1 MGSYVVG
8 QRFVSEAE
16 PELGL
21 GCVEEIA
28 NRRVLVRFPAS
39 DTVRQYASGS
49 APIKRVAFRIGDE
62 VEDDAGRKFRVENVE
77 DAEGILVYRGSGQS
91 LPETELAGTLRFSKP
106 EERLLGGHWDTS
118 RTFDLRR
125 RTLMRQHQTRKSFA
139 RGFLGARIELIPH
152 QLYISREIATR
163 PLPRALLADEVGL
176 GKTIEA
182 GLVMHR
188 LLRSGQISRVLVL
201 VPEPLVH
208 QWFVEMLRRFH
219 LSFTLVNESY
229 CEAVQ
234 ASDPEP
240 ALNEDESTNPFL
252 STQTAIVSL
261 DWVAHE
267 PKRAAE
273 IRAATWD
280 MVVVDEAHHL
290 EGESPAYE
298 LVDALSRSAPGLL
311 LLTATPEQL
320 GEENH
325 FARLR
330 LLDSARYPSYERYQE
345 EARHYRKVAAT
356 AGRLIDGS
364 PLTEDQA
371 RELESLLPAR
381 ASSLRERVHALLA
394 GDEDVRQPLIEELLD
409 QHGPGRVVFR
419 NARSVLDRV
428 PERRA
433 HGVKL
438 EWPPHQTDRR
448 AWISAFQE
456 FVIDT
461 GDTRDTRDTLPT
473 DAPLEYDYREDPR
486 ALWLIELLNGLAP
499 EKVLV
504 LCRFKEKA
512 VALHEALRAKSRVT
526 VGLFHEDLSLLQRD
540 RNAAWF
546 ADDDED
552 GAQALIC
559 SEIGSEGRNFQFAHH
574 LVLFDLPLSVE
585 LLEQRIGRL
594 YRIGQEH
601 TVEIYVPYLPG
612 SPQEILYLW
621 YQQGLDALEKSLPSG
636 AYFDELAELVRELAL
651 EHIETA
657 TATEVATDD
666 PPSLSEDV
674 TLLLDKTRAFRDE
687 VAEKL
692 DKGRDRLLE
701 LGSFRAESARALI
714 DEIRK
719 WDDDASLDRYVH
731 DVFDHFGVEL
741 EEVSPRTFVFRK
753 GNELIVDDLP
763 GFRGRE
769 VAMTSDRAIAT
780 RQGELDFLTWDH
792 PMVTGVMELLAG
804 SEQGNST
811 VAILPVPG
819 PDALLLET
827 VFVLDVVAPPEL
839 YVDRFLPPTPLRIVV
854 DQRLQD
860 ATVAFPAKTLSV
872 KLTDAR
878 QALRYADR
886 SWQDELVPKMIDEAR
901 RLANEKRPERVR
913 SSREAMQDVMGK
925 ELRRL
930 VALAEV
936 NDHVRP
942 EEIERT
948 RDEIEKLD
956 EAIGSAGLRLDALRL
971 IWKTASAPE
980 P

>member
-1 MGSYVVG
+1 MSSYVVG

-62 VEDDAGRKFRVENVE
+62 VEDNAGRKFRVENVE
-77 DAEGILVYRGSGQS
+77 DAEGILVYRGSGQR
-91 LPETELAGTLRFSKP
+91 LLETELAGTLRFSKP
-106 EERLLGGHWDTS
+106 EERLLGGHWDAS

-125 RTLMRQHQTRKSFA
+125 RTLERQHQTRKSFA
-139 RGFLGARIELIPH
+139 RGFLGARIELLPH

-188 LLRSGQISRVLVL
+188 LLRSGQISRVLIL

-234 ASDPEP
+234 ASDPERAP
-240 ALNEDESTNPFL
+240 HEDRSTNPFL

-261 DWVAHE
+261 DWIAHE
-267 PKRAAE
+267 PKRTSE

-290 EGESPAYE
+290 EGASPAYE
-298 LVDALSRSAPGLL
+298 LVDALSRAATGLL

-320 GEENH
+320 GEAHH

-330 LLDSARYPSYERYQE
+330 LLDPARYPRYQRYQE
-345 EARHYRKVAAT
+345 EARHYRKVAAI
-356 AGRLIDGS
+356 AGRLIDGN
-364 PLTEDQA
+364 PLTADQG

-394 GDEDVRQPLIEELLD
+394 GDEGVRQPLIEELLD
-409 QHGPGRVVFR
+409 HHGPGRVVFR
-419 NARSVLDRV
+419 NTRSVLDRV

-433 HGVKL
+433 HGVQL
-438 EWPPHQTDRR
+438 EWPPDQTDRTGR
-448 AWISAFQE
+448 ISALQRLAHE
-456 FVIDT
+456 FVTDT
-461 GDTRDTRDTLPT
+461 SDTPT
-473 DAPLEYDYREDPR
+473 AGVPLEYDYREDPR
-486 ALWLIELLNGLAP
+486 ALWLIELLNQLTP

-512 VALHEALRAKSRVT
+512 VALHEAIRAKSRVS

-546 ADDDED
+546 ADDDDD

-601 TVEIYVPYLPG
+601 TVEIHVPYLRG
-612 SPQEILYLW
+612 SAQEILYLW

-651 EHIETA
+651 ERIETA
-657 TATEVATDD
+657 DTDD
-666 PPSLSEDV
+666 PPSLPEEV

-692 DKGRDRLLE
+692 EKGRDRLLE
-701 LGSFRAESARALI
+701 LGSFRAESARTLI

-719 WDDDASLDRYVH
+719 WDDDTSLDRYVR
-731 DVFDHFGVEL
+731 DLFDHFGVEL

-792 PMVTGVMELLAG
+792 PMVTGAMELLTG

-811 VAILPVPG
+811 VALLPVAG

-839 YVDRFLPPTPLRIVV
+839 YIDRFLPPTPLRIVV

-860 ATVAFPAKTLSV
+860 ATVTFPAKTLSV
-872 KLTDAR
+872 KLRDAR
-878 QALRYADR
+878 QTLRYADR

-901 RLANEKRPERVR
+901 RLAEEKRPERIR

-942 EEIERT
+942 EEVERT
-948 RDEIEKLD
+948 RVEIEKLD
-956 EAIGSAGLRLDALRL
+956 EAIGSAALRLDALRL
-971 IWKTASAPE
+971 IRKTASAPE

>member
-1 MGSYVVG
+1 M
-8 QRFVSEAE
+8 
-16 PELGL
+16 
-21 GCVEEIA
+21 
-28 NRRVLVRFPAS
+28 
-39 DTVRQYASGS
+39 RQYASGS

-62 VEDDAGRKFRVENVE
+62 VEDNAGRKFRVENVE
-77 DAEGILVYRGSGQS
+77 DAEGILVYRGSGQR
-91 LPETELAGTLRFSKP
+91 LLETELAGTLRFSKP
-106 EERLLGGHWDTS
+106 EERLLGGHWDAS

-125 RTLMRQHQTRKSFA
+125 RTLERQHQTRKSFA
-139 RGFLGARIELIPH
+139 RGFLGARIELLPH

-188 LLRSGQISRVLVL
+188 LLRSGQISRVLIL

-234 ASDPEP
+234 ASDPERAP
-240 ALNEDESTNPFL
+240 HEDRSTNPFL

-261 DWVAHE
+261 DWIAHE
-267 PKRAAE
+267 PKRTSE

-290 EGESPAYE
+290 EGASPADE
-298 LVDALSRSAPGLL
+298 LVDALSRAATGLL

-320 GEENH
+320 GEAHH

-330 LLDSARYPSYERYQE
+330 LLDPARYPRYQRYQE
-345 EARHYRKVAAT
+345 EARHYRKVAAI
-356 AGRLIDGS
+356 AGRLIDGN
-364 PLTEDQA
+364 PLTADQG

-394 GDEDVRQPLIEELLD
+394 GDEGVRQPLIEELLD
-409 QHGPGRVVFR
+409 HHGPGRVVFR
-419 NARSVLDRV
+419 NTRSVLDRV

-433 HGVKL
+433 HGVQL
-438 EWPPHQTDRR
+438 EWPPDQTDRTGR
-448 AWISAFQE
+448 ISALQRLAHE
-456 FVIDT
+456 FVTDT
-461 GDTRDTRDTLPT
+461 SDTPT
-473 DAPLEYDYREDPR
+473 AGVPLEYDYREDPR
-486 ALWLIELLNGLAP
+486 ALWLIELLNQLTP

-512 VALHEALRAKSRVT
+512 VALHEAIRAKSRVS

-546 ADDDED
+546 ADDDDD

-601 TVEIYVPYLPG
+601 TVEIHVPYLRG
-612 SPQEILYLW
+612 SAQEILYLW

-651 EHIETA
+651 ERIETA
-657 TATEVATDD
+657 DTDD
-666 PPSLSEDV
+666 PPSLPEEV

-692 DKGRDRLLE
+692 EKGRDRLLE
-701 LGSFRAESARALI
+701 LGSFRAESARTLI

-719 WDDDASLDRYVH
+719 WDDDTSLDRYVR
-731 DVFDHFGVEL
+731 DLFDHFGVEL

-792 PMVTGVMELLAG
+792 PMVTGAMELLTG

-811 VAILPVPG
+811 VALLPVAG

-839 YVDRFLPPTPLRIVV
+839 YIDRFLPPTPLRIVV

-860 ATVAFPAKTLSV
+860 ATVTFPAKTLSV
-872 KLTDAR
+872 KLRDAR
-878 QALRYADR
+878 QTLRYADR
-886 SWQDELVPKMIDEAR
+886 SWQDELVPKMIDEDR
-901 RLANEKRPERVR
+901 RLAEEKRPERIR

-942 EEIERT
+942 EEVERT
-948 RDEIEKLD
+948 RVEIEKLD
-956 EAIGSAGLRLDALRL
+956 EAIGSAALRLDALRL
-971 IWKTASAPE
+971 IRKTASAPE

>member
-1 MGSYVVG
+1 MSSYVVG

-62 VEDDAGRKFRVENVE
+62 VEDDAGRKFRVENVQE
-77 DAEGILVYRGSGQS
+77 ADGILVYRGSGQS

-106 EERLLGGHWDTS
+106 EERLLGGHWDAS

-152 QLYISREIATR
+152 QLYISREIASR

-219 LSFTLVNESY
+219 LSFTLVNELY

-234 ASDPEP
+234 ASDPERAP
-240 ALNEDESTNPFL
+240 NEDQSTNPFL
-252 STQTAIVSL
+252 STQAAIVSL
-261 DWVAHE
+261 DWVARE
-267 PKRAAE
+267 PKRACE
-273 IRAATWD
+273 IREATWD

-290 EGESPAYE
+290 ERESPAYE
-298 LVDALSRSAPGLL
+298 LVDALSRSARGLL

-345 EARHYRKVAAT
+345 EAQHYRKLAT
-356 AGRLIDGS
+356 IAGRLIDAN

-371 RELESLLPAR
+371 QELETLLPVG
-381 ASSLRERVHALLA
+381 ASSLRERVQALLA
-394 GDEDVRQPLIEELLD
+394 GDDDVRQPLIEELLD

-433 HGVKL
+433 QVVKL
-438 EWPPHQTDRR
+438 EWPPDRPDR
-448 AWISAFQE
+448 ISAFQRLAYE
-456 FVIDT
+456 FLADV
-461 GDTRDTRDTLPT
+461 RDTPPT

-486 ALWLIELLNGLAP
+486 ARWLIELLERLAP

-512 VALHEALRAKSRVT
+512 IALNDTLREKSRVT
-526 VGLFHEDLSLLQRD
+526 VGLFHEELSLLQRD

-546 ADDDED
+546 ADDD

-601 TVEIYVPYLPG
+601 TVEIHVPYLPG
-612 SPQEILYLW
+612 SAQEILYLW
-621 YQQGLDALEKSLPSG
+621 YQQGLDALENSLPSG

-651 EHIETA
+651 EHIETVNTSA
-657 TATEVATDD
+657 NA
-666 PPSLSEDV
+666 SLSLPEDV
-674 TLLLDKTRAFRDE
+674 TLLLDKTRTFRDD

-692 DKGRDRLLE
+692 ETGRDRLLE
-701 LGSFRAESARALI
+701 LGSFRAESARTLI
-714 DEIRK
+714 EEIRK
-719 WDDDASLDRYVH
+719 WDNDTTLDRYVH

-763 GFRGRE
+763 GFRGTE
-769 VAMTSDRAIAT
+769 VAMTSDRDTAT

-792 PMVTGVMELLAG
+792 PMVTSVMELLTG

-811 VAILPVPG
+811 VAFLPVPG

-827 VFVLDVVAPPEL
+827 VFMLDVVAPPEL

-860 ATVAFPAKTLSV
+860 VTVAFPSKTLSA

-878 QALRYADR
+878 KALRYADR
-886 SWQDELVPKMIDEAR
+886 SWQDELVPKMIAEAR
-901 RLANEKRPERVR
+901 RLANEERPERIR
-913 SSREAMQDVMGK
+913 SSREAMQTVMGK

-936 NDHVRP
+936 NDHDP
-942 EEIERT
+942 
-948 RDEIEKLD
+948 
-956 EAIGSAGLRLDALRL
+956 AAGGD
-971 IWKTASAPE
+971 
-980 P
+980 

>member
-1 MGSYVVG
+1 M
-8 QRFVSEAE
+8 
-16 PELGL
+16 
-21 GCVEEIA
+21 
-28 NRRVLVRFPAS
+28 
-39 DTVRQYASGS
+39 RQYASGS

-62 VEDDAGRKFRVENVE
+62 VEDNAGRKFRVENVE
-77 DAEGILVYRGSGQS
+77 DAEGILVYRGSGQR
-91 LPETELAGTLRFSKP
+91 LLETELAGTLRFSKP
-106 EERLLGGHWDTS
+106 EERLLGGHWDAS

-125 RTLMRQHQTRKSFA
+125 RTLERQHQTRKSFA
-139 RGFLGARIELIPH
+139 RGFLGARIELLPH

-188 LLRSGQISRVLVL
+188 LLRSGQISRVLIL

-234 ASDPEP
+234 ASDPERAP
-240 ALNEDESTNPFL
+240 HEDRSTNPFL

-261 DWVAHE
+261 DWIAHE
-267 PKRAAE
+267 PKRTSE

-290 EGESPAYE
+290 EGASPADE
-298 LVDALSRSAPGLL
+298 LVDALSRAATGLL

-320 GEENH
+320 GEAHH

-330 LLDSARYPSYERYQE
+330 LLDPARYPRYQRYQE
-345 EARHYRKVAAT
+345 EARHYRKVAAI
-356 AGRLIDGS
+356 AGRLIDGN
-364 PLTEDQA
+364 PLTADQG

-394 GDEDVRQPLIEELLD
+394 GDEGVRQPLIEELLD
-409 QHGPGRVVFR
+409 HHGPGRVVFR
-419 NARSVLDRV
+419 NTRSVLDRV

-433 HGVKL
+433 HGVQL
-438 EWPPHQTDRR
+438 EWPPDQTDRTGR
-448 AWISAFQE
+448 ISALQRLAHE
-456 FVIDT
+456 FVTDT
-461 GDTRDTRDTLPT
+461 SDTPT
-473 DAPLEYDYREDPR
+473 AGVPLEYDYREDPR
-486 ALWLIELLNGLAP
+486 ALWLIELLNQLTP

-512 VALHEALRAKSRVT
+512 VALHEAIRAKSRVS

-546 ADDDED
+546 ADDDDD

-601 TVEIYVPYLPG
+601 TVEIHVPYLRG
-612 SPQEILYLW
+612 SAQEILYLW

-651 EHIETA
+651 ERIETA
-657 TATEVATDD
+657 DTDD
-666 PPSLSEDV
+666 PPSLPEEV

-692 DKGRDRLLE
+692 EKGRDRLLE
-701 LGSFRAESARALI
+701 LGSFRAESARTLI

-719 WDDDASLDRYVH
+719 WDDDTSLDRYVR
-731 DVFDHFGVEL
+731 DLFDHFGVEL

-792 PMVTGVMELLAG
+792 PMVTGAMELLTG

-811 VAILPVPG
+811 VALLPVAG

-839 YVDRFLPPTPLRIVV
+839 YIDRFLPPTPLRIVV

-860 ATVAFPAKTLSV
+860 ATVTFPAKTLSV
-872 KLTDAR
+872 KLRDAR
-878 QALRYADR
+878 QTLRYADR

-901 RLANEKRPERVR
+901 RLAEEKRPERIR

-942 EEIERT
+942 EEVERT
-948 RDEIEKLD
+948 RVEIEKLD
-956 EAIGSAGLRLDALRL
+956 EAIGSAALRLDALRL
-971 IWKTASAPE
+971 IRKTASAPE

>member
-1 MGSYVVG
+1 MSSYVVG

-62 VEDDAGRKFRVENVE
+62 VEDNAGRKFLVENVE
-77 DAEGILVYRGSGQS
+77 DAEGILVYRGSGQR
-91 LPETELAGTLRFSKP
+91 LLETELAGTLRFSKP
-106 EERLLGGHWDTS
+106 EERLLGGHWDAS

-125 RTLMRQHQTRKSFA
+125 RTLERQHQTRKSFA
-139 RGFLGARIELIPH
+139 RGFLGARIELLPH

-188 LLRSGQISRVLVL
+188 LLRSGQISRVLIL

-234 ASDPEP
+234 TSDPERAP
-240 ALNEDESTNPFL
+240 HEDRSTNPFL

-261 DWVAHE
+261 DWIAHE
-267 PKRAAE
+267 PKRASE

-290 EGESPAYE
+290 EGASPAYE
-298 LVDALSRSAPGLL
+298 LVDALSRAATGLL

-320 GEENH
+320 GEAHH

-330 LLDSARYPSYERYQE
+330 LLDPARYPRYQRYQE
-345 EARHYRKVAAT
+345 EARHYRKVAAI
-356 AGRLIDGS
+356 AGRLIDGN
-364 PLTEDQA
+364 PLTADQG

-394 GDEDVRQPLIEELLD
+394 GDEGVRQPLIEELLD
-409 QHGPGRVVFR
+409 HHGPGRVVFR
-419 NARSVLDRV
+419 NTRSVLDRV

-433 HGVKL
+433 HGVQL
-438 EWPPHQTDRR
+438 EWPPYQTDRTGR
-448 AWISAFQE
+448 ISALQRLAHE
-456 FVIDT
+456 FLA
-461 GDTRDTRDTLPT
+461 DTRDMSST

-486 ALWLIELLNGLAP
+486 ALWLIELLNQLTP

-512 VALHEALRAKSRVT
+512 VALYEAIRAKSRVS

-546 ADDDED
+546 ADDDDD

-601 TVEIYVPYLPG
+601 TVEIHVPYLRG
-612 SPQEILYLW
+612 SAQEILYLW

-651 EHIETA
+651 ECIETA
-657 TATEVATDD
+657 DTGD
-666 PPSLSEDV
+666 PPSLPEEV

-692 DKGRDRLLE
+692 EKGRDRLLE
-701 LGSFRAESARALI
+701 LGSFRAESARTLI

-719 WDDDASLDRYVH
+719 WDDDTSLDRYVR
-731 DVFDHFGVEL
+731 DLFDHFGVEL

-792 PMVTGVMELLAG
+792 PMVTGAMELLTG

-811 VAILPVPG
+811 VALLPVAG

-839 YVDRFLPPTPLRIVV
+839 YIDRFLPPTPLRIVV

-860 ATVAFPAKTLSV
+860 ATVTFPAKTLSV
-872 KLTDAR
+872 KLRDAR
-878 QALRYADR
+878 QTLRYADR

-901 RLANEKRPERVR
+901 RLAEEKRPERIR

-948 RDEIEKLD
+948 RVEIEKLD
-956 EAIGSAGLRLDALRL
+956 EAIGSAALRLDALRL
-971 IWKTASAPE
+971 IRKTASAPE

>member
-1 MGSYVVG
+1 MSSYVVG

-28 NRRVLVRFPAS
+28 NRRVIVRFPAS
-39 DTVRQYASGS
+39 DTVRQYATGS

-77 DAEGILVYRGSGQS
+77 DAEGILVYRGSGLS

-106 EERLLGGHWDTS
+106 EERLLGGHWDAS

-125 RTLMRQHQTRKSFA
+125 RTLERQHQTRKSLA
-139 RGFLGARIELIPH
+139 RGFLGARIELLPH
-152 QLYISREIATR
+152 QLYISREIASR
-163 PLPRALLADEVGL
+163 PIPRALLADEVGL

-188 LLRSGQISRVLVL
+188 LLRSGQIARVLIL

-234 ASDPEP
+234 ASDETQ
-240 ALNEDESTNPFL
+240 STNPFL
-252 STQTAIVSL
+252 TTQTAIVSL

-267 PKRAAE
+267 PKRASE

-298 LVDALSRSAPGLL
+298 LVDALSRAATGLL

-320 GEENH
+320 GEAHH

-330 LLDSARYPSYERYQE
+330 LLDPARYPCYERYQE
-345 EARHYRKVAAT
+345 EARHYRKVAAS

-371 RELESLLPAR
+371 RELQNLLPER
-381 ASSLRERVHALLA
+381 ALSLRERVGALLA

-409 QHGPGRVVFR
+409 HHGPGRVVFR

-433 HGVKL
+433 RGVQL
-438 EWPPHQTDRR
+438 QWPTNRVATFRQLAD
-448 AWISAFQE
+448 E
-456 FVIDT
+456 FLADT
-461 GDTRDTRDTLPT
+461 SPSET
-473 DAPLEYDYREDPR
+473 PLAYDYREDPR
-486 ALWLIELLNGLAP
+486 ALWLIELLNRLTP

-512 VALHEALRAKSRVT
+512 VALHEAIRAKSRVS

-546 ADDDED
+546 ADADED

-574 LVLFDLPLSVE
+574 LVLFDLPLSVD

-601 TVEIYVPYLPG
+601 TVEIHVPYLPG
-612 SPQEILYLW
+612 SAQEILYLW

-657 TATEVATDD
+657 DAND
-666 PPSLSEDV
+666 PLSLPEDV

-687 VAEKL
+687 VTKKL
-692 DKGRDRLLE
+692 EKGRDRLLE
-701 LGSFRAESARALI
+701 LGSFRAESARTLI

-719 WDDDASLDRYVH
+719 WDDDTSLDRYVH
-731 DVFDHFGVEL
+731 DMFDHFGVEL
-741 EEVSPRTFVFRK
+741 EEVAPRTFVFRK

-769 VAMTSDRAIAT
+769 VAVTSDRAIAT

-792 PMVTGVMELLAG
+792 PMVTGVMELLTG
-804 SEQGNST
+804 SEQGNSA

-827 VFVLDVVAPPEL
+827 VFVLDVVAPPTL
-839 YVDRFLPPTPLRIVV
+839 YVDRFLPPTPIRIVV
-854 DQRLQD
+854 DRRLQD
-860 ATVAFPAKTLSV
+860 ATLAFPAKTLSR
-872 KLTDAR
+872 KLRDAR
-878 QALRYADR
+878 QALRYADK
-886 SWQDELVPKMIDEAR
+886 SWQDEVVAKMIDEAR
-901 RLANEKRPERVR
+901 RLAEEKRPELIR
-913 SSREAMQDVMGK
+913 SSREAMHDVMEK

-948 RDEIEKLD
+948 RTEIEKLD
-956 EAIGSAGLRLDALRL
+956 AAIGSAALRLDALRL

>member
-1 MGSYVVG
+1 MSSYVVG

-49 APIKRVAFRIGDE
+49 APIKRVSFRIGDE
-62 VEDDAGRKFRVENVE
+62 VEDDAGRKFRVENVDE
-77 DAEGILVYRGSGQS
+77 AEGILVYRGSGQS
-91 LPETELAGTLRFSKP
+91 LAETELAGTLRFSKP
-106 EERLLGGHWDTS
+106 EARLLGGHWDAS

-125 RTLMRQHQTRKSFA
+125 RTLMRQHEMRKSFV

-182 GLVMHR
+182 GLTMHR

-208 QWFVEMLRRFH
+208 QWFVEMFRRFH

-234 ASDPEP
+234 APD
-240 ALNEDESTNPFL
+240 EDQSTNPFL
-252 STQTAIVSL
+252 TTQTAIVSL
-261 DWVAHE
+261 DWGAHE
-267 PKRAAE
+267 PRRASE
-273 IRAATWD
+273 IRDATWD

-290 EGESPAYE
+290 ERESPAYE
-298 LVDALSRSAPGLL
+298 LVDALSRSARGLL

-330 LLDSARYPSYERYQE
+330 LLDSARYPSYGRYRE
-345 EARHYRKVAAT
+345 EAQHYRKVAAI
-356 AGRLIDGS
+356 AGGLIDGN

-371 RELESLLPAR
+371 RELESLVPAR
-381 ASSLRERVHALLA
+381 ASSLRERVQALLA
-394 GDEDVRQPLIEELLD
+394 GDDDARQPLIEELLD

-438 EWPPHQTDRR
+438 EWPPDGIARI
-448 AWISAFQE
+448 AKIPAFQRLADE
-456 FVIDT
+456 FLT
-461 GDTRDTRDTLPT
+461 DTRDTPRTPRT
-473 DAPLEYDYREDPR
+473 DVPLDYDYREDPR
-486 ALWLIELLNGLAP
+486 ALWLIDLLNRLAP

-512 VALHEALRAKSRVT
+512 IALHEALREKSRAT
-526 VGLFHEDLSLLQRD
+526 VGLFHEGLSLLQRD

-601 TVEIYVPYLPG
+601 TVEIHVPYLPG
-612 SPQEILYLW
+612 SAQEILYLW
-621 YQQGLDALEKSLPSG
+621 YHQGLDAFETSLPSG
-636 AYFDELAELVRELAL
+636 AYFDELAELVRELAC
-651 EHIETA
+651 EHIETVNTSA
-657 TATEVATDD
+657 SAS
-666 PPSLSEDV
+666 PSLPEDV
-674 TLLLDKTRAFRDE
+674 ALLLDKTRTFRDE
-687 VAEKL
+687 VAHKL
-692 DKGRDRLLE
+692 EKGRDRLLE
-701 LGSFRAESARALI
+701 LGSFRAESARTLI
-714 DEIRK
+714 EEIRK
-719 WDDDASLDRYVH
+719 WDDDTTLDRYVH

-763 GFRGRE
+763 GFRGTE
-769 VAMTSDRAIAT
+769 VAMTSDRDTAT

-792 PMVTGVMELLAG
+792 PMVTGVMELLTG

-811 VAILPVPG
+811 VAFLPMPG

-827 VFVLDVVAPPEL
+827 VFVLDVVAPPVL

-860 ATVAFPAKTLSV
+860 VTVAFPSKMLSV
-872 KLTDAR
+872 ELCDAR
-878 QALRYADR
+878 KALRYADR

-901 RLANEKRPERVR
+901 RLADEERPGRIR
-913 SSREAMQDVMGK
+913 SSREAMQRVMGK
-925 ELRRL
+925 ELRRM

-942 EEIERT
+942 EEIERA
-948 RDEIEKLD
+948 RVEIEELD
-956 EAIGSAGLRLDALRL
+956 EAIGSASLRLDALRL
-971 IWKTASAPE
+971 IWKTASPPE
-980 P
+980 S